1 MAKKKELG
9 EAVSESATGIW
20 EKTKELISR
29 SKAKKLIKD
38 DEEYEDE
45 EDEEEKQEIPD
56 AVDAKYV
63 EIDGKFYH
71 RNNTDQQA
79 FKDSGDKIKIAE
91 MNASVVS
98 DMIAIAAARDW
109 KELKVTGTKDF
120 RRAAWVE
127 AMGAGINA
135 TGYKPTEADLAAV
148 KHRRDVVGQTSWDDE
163 TGAIEKGEVGAIERV
178 DTLQNKDSNQPVQPV
193 EGIDINDDGAM
204 KSAEINRDTSRE
216 DMAAN
221 HSAAA
226 DHAGEVL
233 VKSGRAPYKH
243 DAGEN
248 ENFYAVLRDDK
259 GVEREV
265 WGKGIEQA
273 LSESGAKPGSRIN
286 LERVGKKEVE
296 VKIPVKD
303 EAGNVT
309 GTEKKTVQRADWK
322 ARIVSGEK
330 IDEKKA
336 FEETDSESVKN
347 YALNTAVL
355 KSIEPKIAASHGKE
369 AATTA
374 IATARESL
382 RSRLESGEKLGVS
395 KAVRDVADS
404 EQKAAKATR
413 GPSR

>member
-1 MAKKKELG
+1 MAKKKGLG
-9 EAVSESATGIW
+9 EAVSESATEIL

-29 SKAKKLIKD
+29 SKAKNLIK
-38 DEEYEDE
+38 EDE
-45 EDEEEKQEIPD
+45 EDEGEKQEMPD

-79 FKDSGDKIKIAE
+79 FKDSGDRIKIAE
-91 MNASVVS
+91 MNASVVA

-148 KHRRDVVGQTSWDDE
+148 KHRQDVAGQTSLDDE

-178 DTLQNKDSNQPVQPV
+178 DTLQNKKANQPVKTV
-193 EGIDINDDGAM
+193 EGIDIDDDLAM
-204 KSAEINRDTSRE
+204 K
-216 DMAAN
+216 
-221 HSAAA
+221 
-226 DHAGEVL
+226 GEVL

-243 DAGEN
+243 NVGEN

-273 LSESGAKPGSRIN
+273 LSESGAKPGSRIH
-286 LERVGKKEVE
+286 LERAGKKEVE

-309 GTEKKTVQRADWK
+309 GTEKKKVQRADWK
-322 ARIVSGEK
+322 ARIISGEK
-330 IDEKKA
+330 IDEKRA
-336 FEETDSESVKN
+336 FEETDSASVKN

-369 AATTA
+369 AAAMA